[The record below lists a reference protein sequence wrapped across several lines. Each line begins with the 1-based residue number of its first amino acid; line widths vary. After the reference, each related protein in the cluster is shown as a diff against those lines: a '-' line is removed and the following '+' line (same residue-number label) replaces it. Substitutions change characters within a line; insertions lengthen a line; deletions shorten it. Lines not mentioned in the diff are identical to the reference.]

1 MNSTSATAPTA
12 PPLRLDVTFG
22 GRPEEAVA
30 GIEEAERRG
39 VDRALVS
46 ETAHDPFQQLAV
58 AASRTPRI
66 ELGTGVAI
74 AFSRTPMTL
83 AHSAWD
89 LQRGSGG
96 RAVIGLGSQ
105 VAPHITRRYGMPWS
119 SPAARMREF
128 VGATRAIWQS
138 WQTGDRLSF
147 RGDFYTHTLMTP
159 MFDPGPLPQ
168 GPPRVLVAAV
178 GPLMAQ
184 VAGEVGDGVICHP
197 LTSAAYLTDR
207 LLPHVR
213 RARDE
218 AEAKADASGLTLRP
232 FEVAG
237 SVLTATGRTE
247 EELAAS
253 VAGIRE
259 RIAFYASTPSYRPV
273 LEHHGWG
280 GLHEELHRLSVR
292 GRWQEMGPLVDDEV
306 LDAFAVVGEP
316 AEVARTIGARYRA
329 VLTRVS
335 VSLPGDADPAVAF
348 DVLEH
353 LRAGR

>member
-1 MNSTSATAPTA
+1 MDSATAPPT
-12 PPLRLDVTFG
+12 PLRLDVTYG

-30 GIEEAERRG
+30 GVEEAERRG

-58 AASRTPRI
+58 AASRTSRI

-89 LQRGSGG
+89 LQRSSGG

-105 VAPHITRRYGMPWS
+105 VGPHITRRYGMPWS

-128 VGATRAIWQS
+128 VTATRAIWRS

-159 MFDPGPLPQ
+159 VFDPGPLPQ
-168 GPPRVLVAAV
+168 GAPRVLVAAV
-178 GPLMAQ
+178 GPLMAE
-184 VAGEVGDGVICHP
+184 VAGEVADGILCHP
-197 LTSAAYLTDR
+197 LNSAAYLADR
-207 LLPHVR
+207 LLPRVH
-213 RARDE
+213 RARGGTE
-218 AEAKADASGLTLRP
+218 AEAGASGLTPRP

-259 RIAFYASTPSYRPV
+259 RIAFYASTPSYRAV

-280 GLHEELHRLSVR
+280 DLHEELHRMSTR

-306 LDAFAVVGEP
+306 LDTFAVVGEP
-316 AEVARTIGARYRA
+316 AEVARKIGERYRG
-329 VLTRVS
+329 VLTRA
-335 VSLPGDADPAVAF
+335 SLSLAKDADPAVTY
-348 DVLEH
+348 DVLEA
-353 LRAGR
+353 LRSDG